1 MVEELRM
8 VKKVVVVDD
17 NPDVIFSVKSGLEG
31 VSEDYQIIGVESGQ
45 KCLEFLETQM
55 PDLILLDIMMPG
67 LSGWATYDKIKENP
81 TWKHIPVVFL
91 TARTDRV
98 AKDAGGF
105 LGDDY
110 IEKPFDIH
118 DLKTRIDKVF
128 NKQ

>member
-1 MVEELRM
+1 M

-31 VSEDYQIIGVESGQ
+31 ISKDYQIIGVESGQ

-55 PDLILLDIMMPG
+55 PDPLLLDIMIPG

-81 TWKHIPVVFL
+81 TCKHIPVVFL

-128 NKQ
+128 NKK